1 MDAEL
6 FLTKS
11 FWPEL
16 PNRIDAAYEHP
27 SRDLIF
33 IFRGEPFP
41 RGPHM
46 PRAGGDEPDAAGVS
60 TMTSPEKKK
69 YLEYLKNFKNYLKVF

>member
-1 MDAEL
+1 MFYFHVRFFWRLHPQQVEAEL

-33 IFRGEPFP
+33 IFRGKISTSETS
-41 RGPHM
+41 HM
-46 PRAGGDEPDAAGVS
+46 PGAVSDE
-60 TMTSPEKKK
+60 
-69 YLEYLKNFKNYLKVF
+69 L

>member
-1 MDAEL
+1 VFYFGVRFFWRLHPQQVEAEL

-27 SRDLIF
+27 SHDLIF
-33 IFRGEPFP
+33 IFRGKISTSETS
-41 RGPHM
+41 HM
-46 PRAGGDEPDAAGVS
+46 PGAGSDE
-60 TMTSPEKKK
+60 
-69 YLEYLKNFKNYLKVF
+69 L